1 LASSL
6 EEIVEELEAFD
17 YVQTYRKLDLV
28 KPYAKQKLFFDLGA
42 TKRERMLGAGNQ
54 QGKCTGYSSLIEHPD
69 GSKTCAGDLYWRGTP
84 FQVMA
89 WNGRKCVPRTVTHCI
104 MKPPEPLVRL
114 WLSSGDWFDC
124 ALNHRVLCD
133 DGWHYVGRL
142 LECVPSLP
150 PSKPAR
156 DQSIRLSSARRWR
169 KRVAGWL
176 ARCCSGFHSCDAR
189 LLPAS
194 VCDLDAPTSRDDALR
209 RSYVLCGLDAQA
221 RTQTS
226 SSDLFLIAGYGLP
239 SSWYARCRCAVQS
252 AVFLVRAAYRT
263 APHTTRSRQTVQ
275 RLSTAARVLFRS
287 LVGAF
292 QGRSAALVS
301 PGTAGNKIVC
311 YQQIGIQEVYDFTVP
326 GLENYVTAGM
336 VHHNTWGGAVETAY
350 HLTGLYPPWWA
361 GRRFHKP
368 VSAWCAGVTG
378 TLVRDGPQKLL
389 CGKAGVTD
397 EWGTGLIPKSLLL
410 DKSTARGVTDAID
423 TLQIKHVSGGIST
436 LVFKS
441 YEAGREKFQSATL
454 DFIWL
459 DEEPP
464 IEIYTEC
471 LARFAATA
479 GMLYMTFTPLKGR
492 SNVVLRFMEEPSADR
507 DFVIMTILDA
517 EHIKPED
524 RQKII
529 DSYPVHEREARVNG
543 VPMMGS
549 GRIFTVS
556 EEMIREPLIERIPS
570 HWTKL
575 WSIDFGIGHPFAA
588 VLMLWDKDNDV
599 LHVHHCFK
607 MADGL
612 PINHAAAMKP
622 LGANVPVA
630 WPHDGTQREK
640 GTGESL
646 SSLYK
651 KQGLRTLGE
660 HATWPDGGISTEAGI
675 LEMQERMST
684 GRLKV
689 ASHLS
694 EWFEE
699 FRFYHRKD
707 GLIVRVRDDIMSA
720 TRIGVMAKRY
730 GQPVALGS
738 ELRKRRQD
746 VLATGLDFPLF

>member
-1 LASSL
+1 
-6 EEIVEELEAFD
+6 
-17 YVQTYRKLDLV
+17 
-28 KPYAKQKLFFDLGA
+28 
-42 TKRERMLGAGNQ
+42 
-54 QGKCTGYSSLIEHPD
+54 
-69 GSKTCAGDLYWRGTP
+69 
-84 FQVMA
+84 
-89 WNGRKCVPRTVTHCI
+89 
-104 MKPPEPLVRL
+104 
-114 WLSSGDWFDC
+114 
-124 ALNHRVLCD
+124 
-133 DGWHYVGRL
+133 
-142 LECVPSLP
+142 
-150 PSKPAR
+150 
-156 DQSIRLSSARRWR
+156 
-169 KRVAGWL
+169 
-176 ARCCSGFHSCDAR
+176 
-189 LLPAS
+189 
-194 VCDLDAPTSRDDALR
+194 
-209 RSYVLCGLDAQA
+209 
-221 RTQTS
+221 
-226 SSDLFLIAGYGLP
+226 
-239 SSWYARCRCAVQS
+239 
-252 AVFLVRAAYRT
+252 
-263 APHTTRSRQTVQ
+263 
-275 RLSTAARVLFRS
+275 
-287 LVGAF
+287 
-292 QGRSAALVS
+292 
-301 PGTAGNKIVC
+301 
-311 YQQIGIQEVYDFTVP
+311 
-326 GLENYVTAGM
+326 
-336 VHHNTWGGAVETAY
+336 
-350 HLTGLYPPWWA
+350 
-361 GRRFHKP
+361 
-368 VSAWCAGVTG
+368 
-378 TLVRDGPQKLL
+378 
-389 CGKAGVTD
+389 
-397 EWGTGLIPKSLLL
+397 
-410 DKSTARGVTDAID
+410 
-423 TLQIKHVSGGIST
+423 
-436 LVFKS
+436 
-441 YEAGREKFQSATL
+441 
-454 DFIWL
+454 
-459 DEEPP
+459 
-464 IEIYTEC
+464 
-471 LARFAATA
+471 
-479 GMLYMTFTPLKGR
+479 MTFTPLKGR